1 MANETL
7 DPSRQGVL
15 DLKESLEVGLERPEE
30 EDPQKRPF
38 RGPNNWPSELPELK
52 EEFMAAV
59 NALHELSLE
68 VASALEVCLEV
79 EPGTFVKKCD
89 DPMVLCRGLHYYTP
103 LGGDTPDEA
112 ALGCSAH
119 TDYGLISLL
128 HQTAKGLQVL
138 HAEDNVPWW

>member
-1 MANETL
+1 
-7 DPSRQGVL
+7 
-15 DLKESLEVGLERPEE
+15 
-30 EDPQKRPF
+30 
-38 RGPNNWPSELPELK
+38 
-52 EEFMAAV
+52 MAAV

-128 HQTAKGLQVL
+128 HQTAKGLQV
-138 HAEDNVPWW
+138 PWW